1 MKIHPQEITITDGR
15 FHFLPERLNPDSYLK
30 REAKKLPYDPEPER

>member
-1 MKIHPQEITITDGR
+1 MCDSIFFTRT
-15 FHFLPERLNPDSYLK
+15 ERLNPDSYLK